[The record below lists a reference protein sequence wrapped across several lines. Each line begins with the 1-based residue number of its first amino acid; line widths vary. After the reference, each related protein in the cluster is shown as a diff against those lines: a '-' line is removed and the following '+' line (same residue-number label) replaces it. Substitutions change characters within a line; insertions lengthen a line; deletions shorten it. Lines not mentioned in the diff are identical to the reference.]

1 MFDQFKC
8 LVFVTGLKASKHA
21 DIRTRLLTRMEN
33 ERPDA
38 PVTLQTLID
47 EFQQLVNLKADTSL
61 IEHPASSKA
70 AVHAISEKKRLSEV
84 PKPSFKPEAKSPKTP
99 CWQCG
104 QMHFVK
110 ECTYS
115 NHLCKSCNRVG
126 HKEGYCGCFT
136 KTSNAPAGDNSNQ
149 KGKKNQ
155 KKTTK
160 YQANIVH
167 TVNHTGNLTR
177 FVTTMMNGRQAT
189 LQLDSG
195 SPITIISEETWRKVG
210 SPALKPSFCEALS
223 ATKDPL
229 PLLGEF
235 TCLVGVNDVIKPG
248 LCRVTSVKG
257 LNLFGS
263 EWMDLFEMWTKPLSS
278 FINQVNQSNSN
289 SFSGKHFLMRFPEV
303 FQDTLGH
310 CQKAQISLHLKPDAK
325 PIFRPKRPVPY
336 NAIPL
341 VETELNRLQ
350 QLGIISPVDYSDWAA
365 PIVAVQKPGGKVR
378 ICADYSTGLNSML
391 EAHNFPLPT
400 PDDIFSKLAGSKA
413 FSIIDLSDA
422 YLQVEVDDASKRL
435 LTINTHRG
443 LFNFNRLA
451 PGVKSAPG
459 AFQQLMHTMIAG
471 ISGVEVFLDDFIIFS
486 KNEEQHY
493 QTLCTLFSCLQ
504 EYRFHLK
511 LDTIW
516 YDFDIVFVSTN
527 NFGYAD
533 VLSRLISSHERP
545 EEEFVVASVNI
556 EPDQQCILDSTIE
569 HQPVTSIWCRKLR
582 QQTQCCSDSS
592 STSTSAGPRT
602 ENRFRM

>member
-1 MFDQFKC
+1 MASGGGEPAGEAVQDMQTAILQITQLLQRFAVPRQPNPEHTLEALSSNISEFSFNPENGVTFKKWFARYTDLFESDAQHLDDAAKVRLLLRKMDTASHSRYLNYILPRLPKDVTFKDTVETLIKIFGEQTSLFRRRFQCLQLAKSEGDDIITYGGKVNRACEDFDFVNLTIDQFKC

-70 AVHAISEKKRLSEV
+70 AA
-84 PKPSFKPEAKSPKTP
+84 TP

-110 ECTYS
+110 DCTYS
-115 NHLCKSCNRVG
+115 SHLCKSCNRVG

-155 KKTTK
+155 KKKTK
-160 YQANIVH
+160 YHANIVH

-189 LQLDSG
+189 LQLDSDL
-195 SPITIISEETWRKVG
+195 EE
-210 SPALKPSFCEALS
+210 
-223 ATKDPL
+223 DPL

-310 CQKAQISLHLKPDAK
+310 CQKAQISLHLKPDAR

-365 PIVAVQKPGGKVR
+365 PIVAVRKPGGKVR

-471 ISGVEVFLDDFIIFS
+471 ISGVEVVW
-486 KNEEQHY
+486 Y
-493 QTLCTLFSCLQ
+493 
-504 EYRFHLK
+504 
-511 LDTIW
+511 TI
-516 YDFDIVFVSTN
+516 VV
-527 NFGYAD
+527 
-533 VLSRLISSHERP
+533 RP
-545 EEEFVVASVNI
+545 V
-556 EPDQQCILDSTIE
+556 
-569 HQPVTSIWCRKLR
+569 
-582 QQTQCCSDSS
+582 
-592 STSTSAGPRT
+592 
-602 ENRFRM
+602 

>member
-1 MFDQFKC
+1 MAHGGGEPAGEAIQDMQTAILKITQLLQRFAVPRQPNPEHTLEALSSNISEFSFNPENGVTNGVRLLLRKLDTTSHSRYLNYILPRLPKDVTFKDTCLQLAKSEGDDIITYGGKVNRVCEDFDFANLTIDQFKC

-47 EFQQLVNLKADTSL
+47 EFQQLVNLKADTNL

-70 AVHAISEKKRLSEV
+70 AVHAINAVLAMRPDALREGLHIQQPSV
-84 PKPSFKPEAKSPKTP
+84 PILQP
-99 CWQCG
+99 C
-104 QMHFVK
+104 
-110 ECTYS
+110 
-115 NHLCKSCNRVG
+115 G

-155 KKTTK
+155 KKKTK

-167 TVNHTGNLTR
+167 TVNHTGNLTG

-210 SPALKPSFCEALS
+210 SPALKPSSCEALS

-310 CQKAQISLHLKPDAK
+310 CQKAQISLHLKPDAR

-350 QLGIISPVDYSDWAA
+350 QLGIISPVDYSDRSWQFGSR
-365 PIVAVQKPGGKVR
+365 VA
-378 ICADYSTGLNSML
+378 
-391 EAHNFPLPT
+391 
-400 PDDIFSKLAGSKA
+400 
-413 FSIIDLSDA
+413 
-422 YLQVEVDDASKRL
+422 
-435 LTINTHRG
+435 
-443 LFNFNRLA
+443 
-451 PGVKSAPG
+451 
-459 AFQQLMHTMIAG
+459 
-471 ISGVEVFLDDFIIFS
+471 
-486 KNEEQHY
+486 
-493 QTLCTLFSCLQ
+493 
-504 EYRFHLK
+504 RF
-511 LDTIW
+511 
-516 YDFDIVFVSTN
+516 
-527 NFGYAD
+527 
-533 VLSRLISSHERP
+533 
-545 EEEFVVASVNI
+545 EFV
-556 EPDQQCILDSTIE
+556 PT
-569 HQPVTSIWCRKLR
+569 
-582 QQTQCCSDSS
+582 TQL
-592 STSTSAGPRT
+592 G
-602 ENRFRM
+602 